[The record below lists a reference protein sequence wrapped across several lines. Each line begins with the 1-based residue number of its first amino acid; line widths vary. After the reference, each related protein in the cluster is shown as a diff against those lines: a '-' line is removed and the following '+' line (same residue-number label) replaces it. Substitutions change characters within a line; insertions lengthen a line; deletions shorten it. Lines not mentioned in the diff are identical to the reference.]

1 MKQTIVGISI
11 VVAGVILLLA
21 NLGLYNIRELVEV
34 WWPIALVVIGGLLL
48 LNERKDY
55 TWSILFSL
63 LGLFFLARN
72 LELFTVN
79 IAQIFWPGVII
90 AVGLSLLIGGSR
102 IKKRTSKKD
111 EDEVV
116 SILSGIDQRNSTS
129 DFKGCN
135 ITTVMGGAT
144 LDITKATIKKE
155 ATITVLALMGGI
167 EIQVPKDVIV
177 KTRTTSMLG
186 GIDDKSISEAKATS
200 PVLYIDG
207 TVIMGGVEIKRS

>member
-11 VVAGVILLLA
+11 VVGGVILLLA

-34 WWPIALVVIGGLLL
+34 WWPIALVVVGGLLL

-55 TWSILFSL
+55 AWSILFSL

-72 LELFTVN
+72 LELFTIN
-79 IAQIFWPGVII
+79 IAQIFWPGVVI
-90 AVGLSLLIGGSR
+90 AVGLSILIGGSR
-102 IKKRTSKKD
+102 IKKHTNKKD

-129 DFKGCN
+129 NFKGCN

-155 ATITVLALMGGI
+155 ATITVFALMGGI
-167 EIQVPKDVIV
+167 EIQVPRDVII
-177 KTRTTSMLG
+177 KTRTASVLG
-186 GIDDKSISEAKATS
+186 GIDDKSISESKATS
-200 PVLYIDG
+200 PTLYIDG